1 MAAKKTVRSRLLELL
16 EQNKGKV
23 LSGERIAEELS
34 CTRAAVWKAVKV
46 LREEGYEIEAGS
58 NRGYMLSE
66 DSNLLAEEGIRPFL
80 DKQEVYLQVYPEVG
94 STNRAAKEAA
104 VSGKAHHGSA
114 VLADQQNSGRGRK
127 GREFFSPKDSGLYLS
142 VILEPK
148 GSLRE
153 NLILTAQAAAAVH
166 KAVKEI
172 TGITLDIKWV
182 NDLYHQGKKVCGIL
196 TEAVTDFESGEIQF
210 AVVGIGLNIY
220 KPEKGFP
227 AELEGVA
234 GALYEKREDA
244 ERINRNKLA
253 AALINCLLEETRE
266 IRIPPEYFMNNLV
279 PGHRIQILDGQ
290 RTRFADALEI
300 CPDGRLK
307 IGEEDGTETLL
318 CYGEVSLKI

>member
-16 EQNKGKV
+16 EQNKGKI

-34 CTRAAVWKAVKV
+34 CTRAAVWKAVRS

-66 DSNLLAEEGIRPFL
+66 NSNLLAEEGIRPL
-80 DKQEVYLQVYPEVG
+80 LNKQEVYLQVYPEVD

-114 VLADQQNSGRGRK
+114 VLAQKQNSGRGRK
-127 GREFFSPKDSGLYLS
+127 GRGFYSPKDSGLYLS

-166 KAVKEI
+166 KAVKEV
-172 TGITLDIKWV
+172 TGISLDIKWV
-182 NDLYHQGKKVCGIL
+182 NDLYYHGKKVCGIL

-210 AVVGIGLNIY
+210 AVVGIGLNLY
-220 KPEKGFP
+220 EPENGFP
-227 AELEGVA
+227 LELDGIA
-234 GALYEKREDA
+234 GALYKKREEA
-244 ERINRNKLA
+244 EGINRNWLA
-253 AALINCLLEETRE
+253 ASVINSLLKETQE
-266 IRIPPEYFMNNLV
+266 LKMPPEYIQHNLI
-279 PGHRIQILDGQ
+279 PGHRIQILDGE
-290 RTRFADALEI
+290 RTRFANALEI

-307 IGEEDGTETLL
+307 IQEEDGTETLL
-318 CYGEVSLKI
+318 SYGEVSLKI

>member
-16 EQNKGKV
+16 EQNKGKI

-34 CTRAAVWKAVKV
+34 CTRAAVWKAVRS

-66 DSNLLAEEGIRPFL
+66 NSNLLAEEGIRPL
-80 DKQEVYLQVYPEVG
+80 LNKQEVYLQVCPEVD

-114 VLADQQNSGRGRK
+114 VLAQEQNSGRGRK
-127 GREFFSPKDSGLYLS
+127 GRGFYSPKDSGLYLS

-166 KAVKEI
+166 KAVKEV
-172 TGITLDIKWV
+172 TGISLDIKWV
-182 NDLYHQGKKVCGIL
+182 NDLYYHGKKVCGIL

-210 AVVGIGLNIY
+210 AVVGIGLNLY
-220 KPEKGFP
+220 EPENGFP
-227 AELEGVA
+227 PELDGIA
-234 GALYEKREDA
+234 GALYKNREEA
-244 ERINRNKLA
+244 EGINRNWLA
-253 AALINCLLEETRE
+253 AAVINSLLKETQE
-266 IRIPPEYFMNNLV
+266 LKMPPEYIQHNLV

-290 RTRFADALEI
+290 QTRFADALEI
-300 CPDGRLK
+300 CQDGRLK
-307 IGEEDGTETLL
+307 IREEDGTETLL

>member
-16 EQNKGKV
+16 EQNKGKI

-34 CTRAAVWKAVKV
+34 CTRAAVWKAVRS

-66 DSNLLAEEGIRPFL
+66 NSNLLAEEGIRPL
-80 DKQEVYLQVYPEVG
+80 LNKQEVYLQVCPEVD

-114 VLADQQNSGRGRK
+114 VLAQEQNSGRGRK
-127 GREFFSPKDSGLYLS
+127 GRGFYSPKDSGLYLS

-166 KAVKEI
+166 KAVKEV
-172 TGITLDIKWV
+172 TGISLDIKWV
-182 NDLYHQGKKVCGIL
+182 NDLYYHGKKVCGIL

-210 AVVGIGLNIY
+210 AVVGIGLNLY
-220 KPEKGFP
+220 EPENGFP
-227 AELEGVA
+227 SELDGIA
-234 GALYEKREDA
+234 GALYKNREEA
-244 ERINRNKLA
+244 EGINRNWLA
-253 AALINCLLEETRE
+253 AAVINSLLKETQE
-266 IRIPPEYFMNNLV
+266 LKMPPEYIQHNLV

-290 RTRFADALEI
+290 QTRFADALEI
-300 CPDGRLK
+300 CQDGRLK
-307 IGEEDGTETLL
+307 IREEDGTETLL